1 MMLMM
6 LAPLAGII
14 SIIGV
19 PFLLFQASRL
29 PVPAGPGL
37 MGFLNV
43 GWGDGLQ
50 DFWWFYVSFL
60 RVLYWLCDGLM
71 GFACGF
77 SQPLPTQLSCE
88 SQAHADAPD

>member
-43 GWGDGLQ
+43 GRG
-50 DFWWFYVSFL
+50 WFYVSFL
-60 RVLYWLCDGLM
+60 LVLY
-71 GFACGF
+71 
-77 SQPLPTQLSCE
+77 
-88 SQAHADAPD
+88 